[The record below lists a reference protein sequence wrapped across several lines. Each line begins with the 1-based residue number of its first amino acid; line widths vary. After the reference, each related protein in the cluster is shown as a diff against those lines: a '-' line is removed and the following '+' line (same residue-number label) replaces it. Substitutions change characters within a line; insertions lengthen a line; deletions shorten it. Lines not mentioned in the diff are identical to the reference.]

1 LEKDD
6 EYNGYHI
13 PAQSIV
19 IGNAWYTLH
28 HSFSTSSLT
37 YQYRAMMNDE
47 ADYPSPETFD
57 PERYLKDG
65 YPDLSVR
72 DPTSL
77 AFGFGRR

>member
-1 LEKDD
+1 LVFSASLFF
-6 EYNGYHI
+6 NLQPTYH
-13 PAQSIV
+13 
-19 IGNAWYTLH
+19 WH
-28 HSFSTSSLT
+28 D
-37 YQYRAMMNDE
+37 RAMMHDE
-47 ADYPSPETFD
+47 ADYPNPETFK